1 MKSFSVDG
9 DRWKLLLFWTDDLCL
24 EINSPSFVSES
35 LPPPGLPETWTWTW
49 SLLSSKEGEGDSR
62 VVVSSSSSSSSS
74 SSFRRRH
81 DSFCRENEDTRTM
94 KKYMK
99 FSNKTNFFYT
109 KTTIS
114 LLTSVF
120 TVTGNRVSPIPNWL
134 HVLKAMMRF
143 KSFVRVLLEE
153 EEEEEDLDETKRARR
168 HLRFIFFRVRQT
180 HTFSLFF
187 VGSTQ

>member
-1 MKSFSVDG
+1 
-9 DRWKLLLFWTDDLCL
+9 
-24 EINSPSFVSES
+24 
-35 LPPPGLPETWTWTW
+35 
-49 SLLSSKEGEGDSR
+49 
-62 VVVSSSSSSSSS
+62 
-74 SSFRRRH
+74 
-81 DSFCRENEDTRTM
+81 M

-114 LLTSVF
+114 LVTSVF

-143 KSFVRVLLEE
+143 KSFVRVLFEEDEEE
-153 EEEEEDLDETKRARR
+153 EEEEEDLDETKRGATTPPPSS
-168 HLRFIFFRVRQT
+168 FGCVVT

>member
-1 MKSFSVDG
+1 
-9 DRWKLLLFWTDDLCL
+9 
-24 EINSPSFVSES
+24 
-35 LPPPGLPETWTWTW
+35 
-49 SLLSSKEGEGDSR
+49 
-62 VVVSSSSSSSSS
+62 
-74 SSFRRRH
+74 
-81 DSFCRENEDTRTM
+81 M

-153 EEEEEDLDETKRARR
+153 EEEEDLDETKRGATTPPPSS
-168 HLRFIFFRVRQT
+168 FGCVVT
-180 HTFSLFF
+180 HTFSLFS